1 MRSSSQTVLH
11 EKWTGEGPREES
23 SVASRQADALAQLVG
38 FRKRDAQL
46 AEALGLTTC
55 LKPEVALMIELYEAG
70 IKGNAVTVSVL
81 GMQGGIAPT
90 TTLRYLEALQK
101 KGAVRRV
108 AHETDNR
115 MTYVELTES
124 AKAELDAAFGG

>member
-1 MRSSSQTVLH
+1 MPNSVNCSISVPDFRECDAVL
-11 EKWTGEGPREES
+11 
-23 SVASRQADALAQLVG
+23 AD
-38 FRKRDAQL
+38 
-46 AEALGLTTC
+46 ALGLTTC
-55 LKPEVALMIELYEAG
+55 LKPEVALMLELYEAG
-70 IKGNAVTVSVL
+70 NKGKSVTVSVL
-81 GMQGGIAPT
+81 GLPGGIAPT

-124 AKAELDAAFGG
+124 ARAAMDAALRV